1 MAMARS
7 NQPDTREGWL
17 RAATSELRSYFN
29 ECGYTIPDNLRFA
42 IAFTS
47 TGRKGKRV
55 GECWHS
61 STSDDAHY
69 EIFLRA
75 DLAEP
80 VEVLAVLVKE
90 LVHTLLPPNAG
101 HGKLFKAAAIKIGLQ
116 GPMRQARPGPLL
128 HDRLKALADTLG
140 PLPHARLDIS
150 QQSMVARVVPV
161 GQPKKQRARMLKA
174 ECEVEGCG
182 YVVRVAATHAR
193 TKGPPG
199 CPVHGAMRVD
209 LPAVDE
215 ELPETKG
222 GEGEEVREAV

>member
-1 MAMARS
+1 MARS

-17 RAATSELRSYFN
+17 RAATGELRPYFA

-47 TGRKGKRV
+47 TGRKGKRI

-61 STSDDAHY
+61 STSNDAHY

-80 VEVLAVLVKE
+80 VEVLGVLVKE
-90 LVHTLLPPNAG
+90 LVHTLLPPDAG

-128 HDRLKALADTLG
+128 HDRLKALTDMLG

-174 ECEVEGCG
+174 ECETEGCG
-182 YVVRVAATHAR
+182 YLVRVAASNVR
-193 TKGPPG
+193 KKGPPG
-199 CPVHGAMRVD
+199 CPEHGAMRVD
-209 LPAVDE
+209 LPDDDE
-215 ELPETKG
+215 ELPETREG
-222 GEGEEVREAV
+222 GGNEVREAV

>member
-1 MAMARS
+1 MAKS

-17 RAATSELRSYFN
+17 RAATSELRPYFS

-61 STSDDAHY
+61 STSDDSHY

-80 VEVLAVLVKE
+80 VEVLSVLVKE

-101 HGKLFKAAAIKIGLQ
+101 HGKQFKAAASSSDCKGRCVK
-116 GPMRQARPGPLL
+116 PSR
-128 HDRLKALADTLG
+128 DRCCMTD
-140 PLPHARLDIS
+140 
-150 QQSMVARVVPV
+150 
-161 GQPKKQRARMLKA
+161 
-174 ECEVEGCG
+174 
-182 YVVRVAATHAR
+182 
-193 TKGPPG
+193 
-199 CPVHGAMRVD
+199 
-209 LPAVDE
+209 
-215 ELPETKG
+215 
-222 GEGEEVREAV
+222 

>member
-1 MAMARS
+1 MR
-7 NQPDTREGWL
+7 P
-17 RAATSELRSYFN
+17 YFG

-47 TGRKGKRV
+47 SGRKGKRV

-61 STSDDAHY
+61 STSDNSHY

-80 VEVLAVLVKE
+80 VEVLSVLVKE

-116 GPMRQARPGPLL
+116 GPMRQAKPGPLL

-140 PLPHARLDIS
+140 PLPHARLDIA
-150 QQSMVARVVPV
+150 QQSMAARIMPV

-174 ECEVEGCG
+174 ECEAEGCG
-182 YVVRVAATHAR
+182 YLVRVAASNVR

-209 LPAVDE
+209 LPADDDE
-215 ELPETKG
+215 TLETDG
-222 GEGEEVREAV
+222 GGADEIREAV

>member
-1 MAMARS
+1 MARS

-17 RAATSELRSYFN
+17 RAATGELRPYFS

-61 STSDDAHY
+61 STSGDSHY

-75 DLAEP
+75 DLADP
-80 VEVLAVLVKE
+80 VEVLGVLVKE
-90 LVHTLLPPNAG
+90 LVHTLLPPDAG

-128 HDRLKALADTLG
+128 HDRLKALADMLG
-140 PLPHARLDIS
+140 PLPHARLDIA
-150 QQSMVARVVPV
+150 QQSMAARMMPV
-161 GQPKKQRARMLKA
+161 GQPKKQHARMLKA
-174 ECEVEGCG
+174 ECDAEGCG
-182 YVVRVAATHAR
+182 YLVRVAASNVR

-199 CPVHGAMRVD
+199 CPQHGPMRVD
-209 LPAVDE
+209 LPVGDE
-215 ELPETKG
+215 ELPETES